1 MTDIATD
8 LRAELARIL
17 ARHFNSVPD
26 SIAAIRVSTVARIDA
41 YVTHAEDR
49 AAACTCERVKG
60 FQIDTRSEKPWCAE
74 LSLRR
79 YTRMRSEDAHSGGG
93 HEH

>member
-41 YVTHAEDR
+41 YVTEAEDR
-49 AAACTCERVKG
+49 AAACTCQPVKG
-60 FQIDTRSEKPWCAE
+60 FEIDARRHNGPLDAQFTLARFKRMAAE
-74 LSLRR
+74 EGR
-79 YTRMRSEDAHSGGG
+79 A
-93 HEH
+93 